1 MAGIFRGKSEGG
13 QELLPLASSGYTEGM
28 SAAPLI
34 SGDLRIAPPSATS
47 YALRA
52 AAAAALCLVL
62 AEVWRLEHADL
73 AVWTTY
79 MVLSQYEFTAFQKG
93 IERILG
99 RGLGILTGL
108 VVVLLSRGDP
118 VASLLLEVIALLSF
132 FWSFFAGRLT
142 YTYLNA
148 GLYTAVI
155 GEIGYRDPAAAPAQG
170 WALFLAIV
178 LGVLVVDLVV
188 WLTGAERD
196 LRLRSVGRSPLRD
209 PGSRL
214 GRTVTLA
221 ATVLVAQ
228 LACRWLDLPASKAMI
243 SVMLLQVT
251 PDLQALLHK
260 GRLRIAGALAG
271 AALALLASLLLARM
285 PHFGLL
291 VALLFLGIF
300 VAAHQV
306 RTGGSDAYFGVQMG
320 LVYVM
325 VLVVS
330 RGELGNLA
338 AVSQRLEG
346 VAVALVASVVMA
358 GVMLPATAAAEETV
372 DPGSVRSVDASVQ
385 R

>member
-1 MAGIFRGKSEGG
+1 
-13 QELLPLASSGYTEGM
+13 LPLASSGYTEGM
-28 SAAPLI
+28 SATPPI
-34 SGDLRIAPPSATS
+34 SRDLRVAPPSATS

-52 AAAAALCLVL
+52 AAAAASCSVL
-62 AEVWRLEHADL
+62 AEVWRLEHANL

-118 VASLLLEVIALLSF
+118 IASLLLEVIALLSF
-132 FWSFFAGRLT
+132 FWSFFAGRFT

-170 WALFLAIV
+170 WGLFLAVV
-178 LGVLVVDLVV
+178 LGVLVVDAVV

-209 PGSRL
+209 PGGRP
-214 GRTVTLA
+214 GRTVTLT
-221 ATVLVAQ
+221 ATVLVVQ

-260 GRLRIAGALAG
+260 GRLRITGALAG
-271 AALALLASLLLARM
+271 AALALGASLLLARM

-300 VAAHQV
+300 AAAHQV

-320 LVYVM
+320 LVYAM

-330 RGELGNLA
+330 RGELGSLA
-338 AVSQRLEG
+338 AASQRLEG
-346 VAVALVASVVMA
+346 IAVALVASIVIA
-358 GVMLPATAAAEETV
+358 GVGMPASAVADAPV
-372 DPGSVRSVDASVQ
+372 DSGSVRSAHSSVQ